1 MRIDRIRL
9 KDFCGVSAAE
19 VRFAPTGVTIVH
31 GPNEAGKST
40 LMQGISVLFDYL
52 DDSRKEE
59 VRNTKPVNRDVGSE
73 VETDIQIGAYRF
85 TYFKRFHK
93 NRETRLTVHA
103 PAPENLSGREAHERV
118 RAILESSVDT
128 ALWRALRIIQGRN
141 LVMPD
146 LQNQPAL
153 AQALDRAAGQAKS
166 GDKEEALF
174 DAAYAEYAQYYTD
187 TGREKDN
194 PLGQAHK
201 HATDSAEAVRAL
213 EVQVREVEDDVAR
226 FANLERSAAMHRRSI
241 AGLELAKKSAQE
253 NWNAVS
259 KLKEGLERAM
269 TAHQLADQAMQAAKS
284 AVERRRELVSALS
297 NAATGVEVATAQ
309 HARTAESVATATQSL
324 EAARAARDA
333 AAANASRCEGAL
345 RIRAS
350 DLELRKEE
358 FDLVL
363 MAERLEHVRKADAD
377 AVAASAVV
385 AATRITDALR
395 NKIRDAEIE
404 LKTKQAVLDAAAPQI
419 SIHALKAQ
427 SVSLNNSRQE
437 LRAGERRDMA
447 VTEPLSM
454 AIADLMEL
462 RFNPGNSAEN
472 LQQAVLEA
480 EATLARACA
489 KAGVL
494 NPAQAESA
502 WAALQEAKRVI
513 AARDRVIREHLR
525 DLTRDALNQR
535 VEVTRAKVHA
545 YLAGRVSDIPL
556 PASADAA
563 APLHVAANAAAATA
577 RSAVKGAEAALGLV
591 QASHAESR
599 EQHAA
604 NVARLGAAKE
614 DHTRT
619 LERLESVRNVSS
631 DAALHKLFDTADITR
646 KSALG
651 DLESA
656 QRAVGSADPETT
668 KAILDTSSSALERAL
683 EAHDQTERERI
694 ALRAKL
700 DVIGDKGLAEALSEA
715 ERVAFEADDA
725 LARLRRRAGAARML
739 YETLRSEQESMRKA
753 YVAPLREGIE
763 RLGRHVFGP
772 SLQVEVDDTLTVV
785 RRTIEGVT
793 VAIEQLST
801 GAKEQMGL
809 LVRLAAASMVS
820 QEGGVPL
827 VLDDALGSTDQG
839 RIEAL
844 GAVLRIAS
852 RNSQTIILT
861 CAPERYAHVGAAA
874 STEMT

>member
-1 MRIDRIRL
+1 MRIERIRL
-9 KDFCGVSAAE
+9 KDFCGVCAAE
-19 VRFAPTGVTIVH
+19 VRFARAGVTIVH

-40 LMQGISVLFDYL
+40 LMLGISVLFDHL

-73 VETDIQIGAYRF
+73 VEADIEIGAYRF

-93 NRETRLTVHA
+93 NKETRLTVHA
-103 PAPENLSGREAHERV
+103 PAGENLSGREAHERV
-118 RAILESSVDT
+118 RAILEGSVDT
-128 ALWRALRIIQGRN
+128 ALWRALRIVQGRN
-141 LVMPD
+141 LDMPD

-174 DAAYAEYAQYYTD
+174 DAAYAEYALYFTD

-201 HATDSAEAVRAL
+201 HATESAEAVRAL
-213 EVQVREVEDDVAR
+213 EVQVKEVEDDVAR
-226 FANLERSAAMHRRSI
+226 FADLERSAAMHRRSS
-241 AGLELAKKSAQE
+241 ARLELAKKSAQE

-259 KLKEGLERAM
+259 KLKEGLDRAL
-269 TAHQLADQAMQAAKS
+269 TAHQLADQTMQAAKS
-284 AVERRRELVSALS
+284 ALERRRELVSGLS
-297 NAATGVEVATAQ
+297 TAATGVEVATAQ

-333 AAANASRCEGAL
+333 AAANADRCEGEL
-345 RIRAS
+345 RTRAS

-385 AATRITDALR
+385 EAGRITDALR
-395 NKIRDAEIE
+395 TKIRDAEIE
-404 LKTKQAVLDAAAPQI
+404 LKTKQAVLNAAAPQI
-419 SIHALKAQ
+419 TIHALKAQ
-427 SVSLNNSRQE
+427 AVSLNNSHQE

-447 VTEPLSM
+447 VTAPLSM

-472 LQQAVLEA
+472 LQQAVLET
-480 EATLARACA
+480 EAALARACA
-489 KAGVL
+489 KAGVM
-494 NPAQAESA
+494 NPAEAESA
-502 WAALQEAKRVI
+502 WAALLEARRVV
-513 AARDRVIREHLR
+513 ATRDRVVREHLR

-535 VEVTRAKVHA
+535 VEVTRAKVRA
-545 YLAGRVSDIPL
+545 YLADRVSDIAL

-577 RSAVKGAEAALGLV
+577 RSTVKGAVAALGLV
-591 QASHAESR
+591 QTSHAESR
-599 EQHAA
+599 ERHAA
-604 NVARLGAAKE
+604 NVARLEGAKE

-619 LERLESVRNVSS
+619 LERLESERNVNS
-631 DAALHKLFDTADITR
+631 DAALHTLFDTADITR
-646 KSALG
+646 KSAQG

-668 KAILDTSSSALERAL
+668 KAILDTSSGALDHAL
-683 EAHDQTERERI
+683 EARDKTERERI

-715 ERVAFEADDA
+715 QRVAFEAGDA
-725 LARLRRRAGAARML
+725 LHRLRRRAAAARML
-739 YETLRSEQESMRKA
+739 YETLRTEQASMRKA

-763 RLGRHVFGP
+763 RLGRHIFGQ
-772 SLQVEVDDTLTVV
+772 SLQVEVDETLSVV

-820 QEGGVPL
+820 KEGGVPL
-827 VLDDALGSTDQG
+827 VLDDALVSTDEG
-839 RIEAL
+839 RIEAM

-852 RNSQTIILT
+852 QNMQTIILT
-861 CAPERYAHVGAAA
+861 CAPERYVHVGAAA
-874 STEMT
+874 SRQMT